1 MIDLAE
7 WVRLLVL
14 LGTVGLAMALAATLA
29 ASQWWLFDL
38 FSHFR
43 WHYLAAGIA
52 LAALALWFG
61 PRWAAIAL
69 AASVLPHLLALNGV
83 RYAQLEAGA
92 APLSIRLVSANA
104 HWDNRT
110 PERLV
115 DFIRASRPDV
125 VVLQE
130 GHPNL
135 HPSIERLLADY
146 PHVAPS
152 EWRRSD
158 VVILS
163 RFPLTAAE
171 PSSYDQAKLKYRI
184 VSARIMMGE
193 VPITVIGTHPPV
205 PVSERRWRTQN
216 EALADI
222 GARARAAAGAI
233 VVAGDFNLTPWSPRF
248 RAFQREA
255 GLALTRVGGVWPH
268 TWPAASGWFYG
279 GAIFRGLPIDHVLV
293 GRRFA
298 VIRVQRGPDIGSDH
312 YPLIV
317 DLGLP
322 P

>member
-1 MIDLAE
+1 MALVE

-14 LGTVGLAMALAATLA
+14 IGTAALIAAAAATLA
-29 ASQWWLFDL
+29 ASKWWLFDL

-43 WHYLAAGIA
+43 WHYLAGAIA

-61 PRWAAIAL
+61 PPWAAIVL
-69 AASVLPHLLALNGV
+69 AASVLPHLLALHGV
-83 RYAQLEAGA
+83 RYAPLESASTA
-92 APLSIRLVSANA
+92 ASFRLVSANA
-104 HWDNRT
+104 LWDNRT

-135 HPSIERLLADY
+135 HPSIERLLDDY

-152 EWRRSD
+152 DWRRSD

-163 RFPLTAAE
+163 RFPLSAGE
-171 PSSYDQAKLKYRI
+171 SSSYDSGKLKYRV
-184 VSARIMMGE
+184 VSARITIGS

-205 PVSERRWRTQN
+205 PVSERRWRAQA

-222 GARARAAAGAI
+222 GARARAAPGA
-233 VVAGDFNLTPWSPRF
+233 VLVAGDFNLTAWSPRF
-248 RAFQREA
+248 RDFQREA
-255 GLALTRVGGVWPH
+255 DLVLARVGGVWPH

-279 GAIFRGLPIDHVLV
+279 GTIFRGFPIDHVLAS
-293 GRRFA
+293 RRFA

-317 DLGLP
+317 DLGVRS
-322 P
+322 